1 MCCADESAATA
12 GEPCVEEIF
21 FLQGDRSEDRDV
33 ENYGKTDGDRTK
45 TINRSFDDDSSS
57 SDEDDNGINP
67 NRAQSVNKSG
77 FTDDPENRS
86 GLNVDSTA
94 NFEDGRNS
102 VGENSAGGNSQN
114 APEKSP
120 KKVRILC
127 LI

>member
-1 MCCADESAATA
+1 MC
-12 GEPCVEEIF
+12 GRNF

-45 TINRSFDDDSSS
+45 TTNRSFDDDSSS
-57 SDEDDNGINP
+57 SDEDGNGMNP
-67 NRAQSVNKSG
+67 NRAQPGNKSG

-86 GLNVDSTA
+86 GLNADSTS
-94 NFEDGRNS
+94 NLRMVEI
-102 VGENSAGGNSQN
+102 VL
-114 APEKSP
+114 EKIQLVAALKMLQRKAP